1 MKRTGLLSRLW
12 EFQNNYGYI
21 SENAIT
27 EIAQELNVSKI
38 EIEGVISFYHFFHRQ
53 PTGKYIIYLNNSIIS
68 EFKDL
73 RLKKELSY
81 SIEYNKLDFIKVMN
95 LMKFIRFIRFIRLL
109 VHGF

>member
-38 EIEGVISFYHFFHRQ
+38 EIEGVISFYHFFHVK
-53 PTGKYIIYLNNSIIS
+53 PTGKYIIYSNSSIV
-68 EFKDL
+68 
-73 RLKKELSY
+73 Y
-81 SIEYNKLDFIKVMN
+81 S
-95 LMKFIRFIRFIRLL
+95 
-109 VHGF
+109 